1 MASQIRFSS
10 NPTVQKGLILLYQ
23 DILKI
28 KNVPLLREA
37 YKFILNDI
45 GWCLKSLESLNKIE
59 WEFEDFDVE
68 NMIIRTIPAQ
78 AKYALSFN
86 LIVMTKLA
94 TTQNSIIAMWAL
106 QPR

>member
-1 MASQIRFSS
+1 M
-10 NPTVQKGLILLYQ
+10 LYQ
-23 DILKI
+23 EILKI

-45 GWCLKSLESLNKIE
+45 GWSLKSLESLKEIE
-59 WEFEDFDVE
+59 WEFEDFNIDDVE
-68 NMIIRTIPAQ
+68 LRTIPAQ
-78 AKYALSFN
+78 AQYSLSFN
-86 LIVMTKLA
+86 LIVLTKLA